1 MYDLSKCGVAF
12 GLSIYLSVYLS
23 NHLTYDI
30 ISSHFMLCQFRS
42 NIILSYLS
50 IQSIFPASA
59 CIYIYIH
66 LQMEIGM
73 SLSPF
78 AIKQSLPNHLKNEWQ
93 VVSDTQ
99 AHPLKVTEDMAM

>member
-12 GLSIYLSVYLS
+12 GLSIYLS
-23 NHLTYDI
+23 NHLTYDF

-42 NIILSYLS
+42 SIILSYLS
-50 IQSIFPASA
+50 IQSIFPASVYTA
-59 CIYIYIH
+59 ANGNRYVPF
-66 LQMEIGM
+66 
-73 SLSPF
+73 SLCQL
-78 AIKQSLPNHLKNEWQ
+78 KQSLPNHLKNEWQ